1 MRREF
6 LALPAVFLG
15 AMFVFPGP
23 GQAFAE
29 WRSGE
34 GSLGLRGFTGLG
46 GAYSR
51 NPEGA
56 IFSDSREDL
65 FWDLEQRLLVAA
77 KHGEN
82 ARFDLNLLQGL
93 RATPNPGLATRPAG
107 VERSGLLSWQQHA
120 STNSEANLSVDIAA
134 FHYVQGNIEWS
145 LGRQPVNL
153 ATTMFFTP
161 NDFFAP
167 FAAQTF
173 FRAYKPGVDSGR
185 AEVRLGNLAQLSL
198 IGVLGY
204 SPESAADSDA
214 EWRNRPD
221 WSRNSLLAR
230 LAVNRHD
237 WEWGLLAG
245 SVRTQRI
252 TGGSLQGELF
262 DWLGVRAEGHYAV
275 PGQEGEAGGSEVS
288 VGIEHRFANTLEL
301 RLEQFHHGQ
310 GHGSSEALNQ
320 ALAAGRLQEGY
331 TGRDYTALGA
341 RYEFSPLL
349 TGQALLLA
357 NWSDH
362 SRLLSLNGVYS
373 LSDEAELAMTLS
385 LPWGDHAE
393 NSSVGS
399 EFGLAPATLACAF
412 RVYY

>member
-1 MRREF
+1 MKKG
-6 LALPAVFLG
+6 LLSLPVVCLG
-15 AMFVFPGP
+15 ALLFFPASGL
-23 GQAFAE
+23 AFAE
-29 WRSGE
+29 WQSDE
-34 GSLGLRGFTGLG
+34 SSVSLRGFTGLG
-46 GAYSR
+46 ASYSS
-51 NPEGA
+51 NPEA
-56 IFSDSREDL
+56 LALYDSQEDF
-65 FWDLEQRLLVAA
+65 FWDMEQRLLVAA
-77 KHGEN
+77 NYREN
-82 ARFDLNLLQGL
+82 TRFDLNLLENI
-93 RATPNPGLATRPAG
+93 RATPSPGLGARPAG
-107 VERSGLLSWQQHA
+107 AERSGLLSWQQHE
-120 STNSEANLSVDIAA
+120 SGNSEANLSVDTAA
-134 FHYVQGNIEWS
+134 FHYVQDNIEWS

-153 ATTMFFTP
+153 ATTMYFSP

-173 FRAYKPGVDSGR
+173 YRAYKPGVDSGR

-198 IGVLGY
+198 VGVLGY
-204 SPESAADSDA
+204 APESAVDT

-237 WEWGLLAG
+237 WEWALLGG
-245 SVRTQRI
+245 SVRDHRI

-262 DWLGVRAEGHYAV
+262 DWLGIRGEGHYAA
-275 PGQEGEAGGSEVS
+275 PEREGLSGGTEVS
-288 VGIEHRFANTLEL
+288 VGFEHRFASSLEL

-310 GHGSSEALNQ
+310 GYSSTEALNQ
-320 ALAAGRLQEGY
+320 ALAAGTLREGY

-341 RYEFSPLL
+341 SYEFSPLL
-349 TGQALLLA
+349 TGQALVIA

-362 SRLLSLNGVYS
+362 SQLLSLNGVYS

-385 LPWGDHAE
+385 LPRGDHAE

-399 EFGLAPATLACAF
+399 EFGLAPATLACTF

>member
-1 MRREF
+1 MRRGF
-6 LALPAVFLG
+6 FSLPVVCLG
-15 AMFVFPGP
+15 ALLFFPASGL
-23 GQAFAE
+23 AFAE
-29 WRSGE
+29 WQSE
-34 GSLGLRGFTGLG
+34 EASVSLRGFTGLG
-46 GAYSR
+46 AGYSH
-51 NPEGA
+51 NPEA
-56 IFSDSREDL
+56 SAFYDSQEDL

-77 KHGEN
+77 NYREN
-82 ARFDLNLLQGL
+82 TRFDLNLLENI
-93 RATPNPGLATRPAG
+93 RATPNPGLGARPAG
-107 VERSGLLSWQQHA
+107 AERSGLLSWQQHE
-120 STNSEANLSVDIAA
+120 SGNSEANLSVDTAA
-134 FHYVQGNIEWS
+134 FHYVQDNIEWS

-153 ATTMFFTP
+153 ATTMYFSP

-173 FRAYKPGVDSGR
+173 YRAYKPGVDSGR

-198 IGVLGY
+198 VGVLGY
-204 SPESAADSDA
+204 APESAVDT
-214 EWRNRPD
+214 EWRNRPE

-237 WEWGLLAG
+237 WEWALLGG
-245 SVRTQRI
+245 SVRDHRI

-262 DWLGVRAEGHYAV
+262 DWLGIRGEGHYAAPERDGV
-275 PGQEGEAGGSEVS
+275 SGGTEVS
-288 VGIEHRFANTLEL
+288 VGIEHRFANSLEL

-310 GHGSSEALNQ
+310 GYSSTETLNQ
-320 ALAAGRLQEGY
+320 ALAAGTLREGY

-341 RYEFSPLL
+341 SYEFSPLL
-349 TGQALLLA
+349 TGQALVIA

-362 SRLLSLNGVYS
+362 SQLLSLNGVYS

-385 LPWGDHAE
+385 LPKGDHAE

-399 EFGLAPATLACAF
+399 EFGLAPATLACTF

>member
-1 MRREF
+1 MRRGF
-6 LALPAVFLG
+6 FSLPVVCLG
-15 AMFVFPGP
+15 ALLFFPASGL
-23 GQAFAE
+23 AFAE
-29 WRSGE
+29 WQSE
-34 GSLGLRGFTGLG
+34 EASVSLRGFTGLG
-46 GAYSR
+46 AGYSR
-51 NPEGA
+51 NPEA
-56 IFSDSREDL
+56 SAFYDSQEDL

-77 KHGEN
+77 NYREN
-82 ARFDLNLLQGL
+82 TRFDLNLLENI
-93 RATPNPGLATRPAG
+93 RATPNPGLGARPAG
-107 VERSGLLSWQQHA
+107 AERSGLLSWQQHE
-120 STNSEANLSVDIAA
+120 SGNSEANLSVDTAA
-134 FHYVQGNIEWS
+134 FHYVQDNIEWS

-153 ATTMFFTP
+153 ATTMYFSP

-173 FRAYKPGVDSGR
+173 YRAYKPGVDSGR

-198 IGVLGY
+198 VGVLGY
-204 SPESAADSDA
+204 APESAVDT
-214 EWRNRPD
+214 EWRNRPE

-237 WEWGLLAG
+237 WEWALLGGL
-245 SVRTQRI
+245 VRDHRI

-262 DWLGVRAEGHYAV
+262 DWLGIRGEGHYAAPERDGV
-275 PGQEGEAGGSEVS
+275 SGGTEVS
-288 VGIEHRFANTLEL
+288 VGIEHRFANSLEL

-310 GHGSSEALNQ
+310 GYSSTEALNQ
-320 ALAAGRLQEGY
+320 ALAAGTLREGY

-341 RYEFSPLL
+341 SYEFSPLL
-349 TGQALLLA
+349 TGQALVIA

-362 SRLLSLNGVYS
+362 SQLLSLNGVYS

-385 LPWGDHAE
+385 LPKGDHAE

-399 EFGLAPATLACAF
+399 EFGLAPATLACTF

>member
-1 MRREF
+1 MRREL
-6 LALPAVFLG
+6 LALPVFFLG
-15 AMFVFPGP
+15 ALFVFPGP
-23 GQAFAE
+23 GQTFTE
-29 WRSGE
+29 WRSE
-34 GSLGLRGFTGLG
+34 EASLGLRGFTGLG
-46 GAYSR
+46 AAYSR
-51 NPEGA
+51 NPEAALLPG
-56 IFSDSREDL
+56 SREDL
-65 FWDLEQRLLVAA
+65 LWDLEQRLLVAA
-77 KHGEN
+77 KPGEN
-82 ARFDLNLLQGL
+82 TRLDLNLRQGL
-93 RATPNPGLATRPAG
+93 RATPNPGFGARPAG

-120 STNSEANLSVDIAA
+120 STNSEANLSVDTAA
-134 FHYVQGNIEWS
+134 FHHVRQNIEWS

-185 AEVRLGNLAQLSL
+185 AEVRLGSLAQLSL

-204 SPESAADSDA
+204 SPESGTDA

-262 DWLGVRAEGHYAV
+262 DWLGVRAEGHYAA
-275 PGQEGEAGGSEVS
+275 PEQEGEAGGSEVS

-310 GHGSSEALNQ
+310 GHGSGEALQQ
-320 ALAAGRLQEGY
+320 ALAAGRLREGH

-341 RYEFSPLL
+341 SYEFSPLL

-362 SRLLSLNGVYS
+362 SWLLSLNGVYS

-385 LPWGDHAE
+385 LPRGEQAE
-393 NSSVGS
+393 NGSVGS
-399 EFGLAPATLACAF
+399 EFGLVPLTLACAF
-412 RVYY
+412 RIYY

>member
-1 MRREF
+1 
-6 LALPAVFLG
+6 LG
-15 AMFVFPGP
+15 ALLFFPASGL
-23 GQAFAE
+23 AFAE
-29 WRSGE
+29 WQSE
-34 GSLGLRGFTGLG
+34 EASVSLRGFTGLG
-46 GAYSR
+46 AGYSR
-51 NPEGA
+51 NPEA
-56 IFSDSREDL
+56 SAFYDSQEDL

-77 KHGEN
+77 NYREN
-82 ARFDLNLLQGL
+82 TRFDLNLLENI
-93 RATPNPGLATRPAG
+93 RATPNPGLGARPAG
-107 VERSGLLSWQQHA
+107 AERSGLLSWQQHE
-120 STNSEANLSVDIAA
+120 SGNSEANLSVDTAA
-134 FHYVQGNIEWS
+134 FHYVQDNIEWS

-153 ATTMFFTP
+153 ATTMYFSP

-173 FRAYKPGVDSGR
+173 YRAYKPGVDSGR

-198 IGVLGY
+198 VGVLGY
-204 SPESAADSDA
+204 APESAVDT
-214 EWRNRPD
+214 EWRNRPE

-237 WEWGLLAG
+237 WEWALLGG
-245 SVRTQRI
+245 SVRDHRI

-262 DWLGVRAEGHYAV
+262 DWLGIRGEGHYAAPERDGV
-275 PGQEGEAGGSEVS
+275 SGGTEVS
-288 VGIEHRFANTLEL
+288 VGIEHRFANSLEL

-310 GHGSSEALNQ
+310 GYSSTEALNQ
-320 ALAAGRLQEGY
+320 ALAAGTLREGY

-341 RYEFSPLL
+341 SYEFSPLL
-349 TGQALLLA
+349 TGQALVIA

-362 SRLLSLNGVYS
+362 SQLLSLNGVYS

-385 LPWGDHAE
+385 LPKGDHAE

-399 EFGLAPATLACAF
+399 EFGLAPATLACTF